1 MVKNKKGKVARKKL
15 FSILIILLLVGGV
28 LLSATAGFFDFLWGK
43 GNMASSTGD
52 DEYILSLKKQAGFL
66 EESLRGNSVD
76 LEKQAAL
83 GNIYYELAMYYWGQ
97 GSEEKEVYAAK
108 SKELLLQVVEG
119 GLREP
124 LVTLRIALLAAFI
137 QNDEPLAEKY
147 FRNTLELQEDYPEA
161 HFYYGIFL
169 LSQEREEEAQEHWEK
184 VLQKAEEDSPLAAE
198 VQRYLQVYDER
209 DDSK

>member
-97 GSEEKEVYAAK
+97 GSMKRKFMRQRARNFYCRLWKGA
-108 SKELLLQVVEG
+108 SG
-119 GLREP
+119 NP
-124 LVTLRIALLAAFI
+124 L
-137 QNDEPLAEKY
+137 
-147 FRNTLELQEDYPEA
+147 
-161 HFYYGIFL
+161 
-169 LSQEREEEAQEHWEK
+169 
-184 VLQKAEEDSPLAAE
+184 
-198 VQRYLQVYDER
+198 
-209 DDSK
+209 